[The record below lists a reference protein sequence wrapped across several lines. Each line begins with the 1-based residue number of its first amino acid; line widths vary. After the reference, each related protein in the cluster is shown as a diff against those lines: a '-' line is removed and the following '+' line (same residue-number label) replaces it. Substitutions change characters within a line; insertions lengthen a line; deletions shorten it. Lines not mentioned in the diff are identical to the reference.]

1 MRSAANFKFVG
12 SDFNDF
18 SGIVC
23 SQRAL
28 PLPYMLYRMLVKR
41 SIGVAIVLFWCL
53 MNIFL
58 VKRQLGGPPP
68 VITVRSTEKITETIE
83 EWWGVFYRGE
93 KIGYA
98 SQTIS
103 PKSKGYKLHDQSVMN
118 LNLLGTVQPATTR
131 LEMEANEDWTLENFE
146 FGLSS
151 REIRFTARGRVNE
164 GTLRLEI
171 DSAGHKSTRE
181 ITLSQAPYLLAA
193 LKPYVVTQQLEAGK
207 KFFFSTFDPA
217 TLSQQVTTVV
227 IEGREQIRA
236 GGRTEPAIKLRQS
249 FRGISVVSWVDGQGR
264 TLKEESPA
272 GLSLV
277 RQSAEDAKAASSR
290 AVSLDIVAQTSI
302 PIANAIAD
310 PQSRADLKL
319 KLSGIN
325 LANFSLSGGRQRL
338 SDDGLEIRRENPQ
351 QLSAKSI
358 PIRDARMTSY
368 LQPTPF
374 LQADHPSI
382 RVLAAKILNGETNSY
397 RAAVKIKDWVY
408 KEIAKQP
415 TVSIPN
421 ALEVLQ
427 TKRGDCNE
435 HTVLFNALARAAGIP
450 AKTVVGIVYLRGA
463 FYYHAWSEIWL
474 GEWISI
480 DSVLNQF
487 PADVTHV
494 KFLEGEID
502 RQLDILQ
509 LIGNLKIEIL

>member
-1 MRSAANFKFVG
+1 
-12 SDFNDF
+12 
-18 SGIVC
+18 
-23 SQRAL
+23 
-28 PLPYMLYRMLVKR
+28 MLVKQ
-41 SIGVAIVLFWCL
+41 SIGLAIVLFWCL
-53 MNIFL
+53 MNFL
-58 VKRQLGGPPP
+58 LIKRQLGAPAP
-68 VITVRSTEKITETIE
+68 VITIRSTEKIIEHIE

-98 SQTIS
+98 SQTIT
-103 PKSKGYKLHDQSVMN
+103 PKAKGYKLRDQSVVN
-118 LNLLGTVQPATTR
+118 LNMLGTLQPATTR
-131 LEMEANEDWTLENFE
+131 LEMDANEDWILENFDFE
-146 FGLSS
+146 LSS
-151 REIRFTARGRVNE
+151 KEIRFSARGRVN
-164 GTLRLEI
+164 GGKLTLQL
-171 DSAGHKSTRE
+171 DSAGHQSTRE

-193 LKPYVVTQQLEAGK
+193 LKPYVVTQQLETGK
-207 KFFFSTFDPA
+207 KFFFSTFDPS

-227 IEGREQIRA
+227 IEGREQIRIGA
-236 GGRTEPAIKLRQS
+236 RTEPAIKLRQS
-249 FRGISVVSWVDGQGR
+249 FHGISVVSWVDGQGR

-277 RQSAEDAKAASSR
+277 RQSKDEAKGRSPRS
-290 AVSLDIVAQTSI
+290 VPLDIIVQT
-302 PIANAIAD
+302 AIAVAKPISD
-310 PQSRADLKL
+310 SQSRSVLELKL
-319 KLSGIN
+319 TGIN
-325 LANFSLSGGRQRL
+325 LANFPLNGGRQRL
-338 SDDGLEIRRENPQ
+338 SEDRLEIRREDPT
-351 QLSAKSI
+351 QLNLKAV
-358 PIRDARMTSY
+358 PIKDSRLTSY

-374 LQADHPSI
+374 LQSDHPSI
-382 RVLAAKILNGETNSY
+382 RALTAKILNGEANSY
-397 RAAVKIKDWVY
+397 RAAVKIKDWVF

-427 TKRGDCNE
+427 TKKGDCNE

-463 FYYHAWSEIWL
+463 FYYHAWSEVWL

-509 LIGNLKIEIL
+509 LIGNLKIEVL